1 MPCRLPLA
9 HVLVV
14 LAILLG
20 LGSGSGMLAQEAT
33 PEATPTAL
41 AWSACAD
48 ADGWECATLPV
59 PLDYAD
65 PTGPTINL
73 ALTRLPAA
81 DPGRRIGAL
90 LFNPGGP
97 GGPGVRTLHQLGTLL
112 FPDET
117 RARFDIV
124 SRGSSTPSASRP
136 SPNIGWLK
144 NDCRAQ
150 GISYCRWSQS
160 AMRAKNPR
168 ARRLRRL
175 RR

>member
-1 MPCRLPLA
+1 MSLLLLA
-9 HVLVV
+9 VL
-14 LAILLG
+14 IG
-20 LGSGSGMLAQEAT
+20 LGPVIGGRAEEAT
-33 PEATPTAL
+33 PEATPAAL

-65 PTGPTINL
+65 PNGRTIDL

-81 DPGRRIGAL
+81 DPARRIGVL

-97 GGPGVRTLHQLGTLL
+97 GGAGVRTLHELDTLL

-124 SRGSSTPSASRP
+124 SFDPRGVGES
-136 SPNIGWLK
+136 G
-144 NDCRAQ
+144 
-150 GISYCRWSQS
+150 
-160 AMRAKNPR
+160 
-168 ARRLRRL
+168 
-175 RR
+175 

>member
-1 MPCRLPLA
+1 MLLAVAPWATVTARSGLDRTRVRCRVADGIRPEHQLNLASVSGRTIMRPHSVSSLMPLL
-9 HVLVV
+9 L

-20 LGSGSGMLAQEAT
+20 LGPVIAGRAQEAT
-33 PEATPTAL
+33 PEATSTAL

-65 PTGPTINL
+65 PHGRTIDL
-73 ALTRLPAA
+73 ELTRLPAA
-81 DPGRRIGAL
+81 DSARRIGVL

-97 GGPGVRTLHQLGTLL
+97 GGAGVRTLHQLDTLL

-124 SRGSSTPSASRP
+124 SFDP
-136 SPNIGWLK
+136 
-144 NDCRAQ
+144 
-150 GISYCRWSQS
+150 
-160 AMRAKNPR
+160 
-168 ARRLRRL
+168 
-175 RR
+175 